1 MFSLK
6 LFGEVSLE
14 GSDGRL
20 TGRVVQRQRLAL
32 LALLAS
38 DRCAGMGRDKLA
50 AFLWPESEAERG
62 RALLSNSVYVLR
74 QTMGDEAIVG
84 SGDGLRLNPD
94 IVHTDTAE
102 FEEALARGA
111 PEHAALL
118 YRGPFLD
125 GFYLPD
131 AGEFERWSESERQRL
146 ARLYSRALELLAE
159 TRERAGD
166 PRSAVQWWQ
175 RLAAHD
181 PYNSG
186 TALRLMRALADAGNP
201 AGAIRHARLHEM
213 FLRQEIGVGPTAE
226 VLALTERLRS
236 EQADLHGSAEP
247 TSLDRIRPEPPLE
260 RAQREIAHEGVV
272 GSRPPPPPT
281 GVPRRRVAVV
291 VGAVLAALLAAGALA
306 TPWLG
311 GAPPDPGSVTRQPH
325 AAPRTVDP
333 AAHELYLRGRNAWN
347 ERSRQGLERAVVYFR
362 QAVDR
367 DPTYAEAYAGLAD
380 AYVILGY
387 LGFGPADAMF
397 PKGKAA
403 ALRAL
408 ELDSTLA
415 AAFAPLGQALT
426 WERDW
431 PGAEMAFRRAI
442 ELDPGHA
449 TAHQWYGLLLV
460 SLGRIEEGVEHTH
473 TAAELDPLSL
483 QINNTHGMLLH
494 YAGRSDAALRHYQKI
509 IHDEP
514 DSRWVRQNPWLF
526 SNASRVYAA
535 QGRYGDAIRM
545 LDQALTAVPQHP
557 RALWDLASVHAA
569 QGRVDEALRVFS
581 QADSTS
587 GQYAYFRAAV
597 FAVVGQP
604 DSAFHWWDRV
614 EEWGPSPMAELR
626 MDPRLAS
633 IRSDPR
639 YHGLLTRLGL

>member
-14 GSDGRL
+14 GGDGRL
-20 TGRVVQRQRLAL
+20 TGRAVQRQRLAL
-32 LALLAS
+32 LALLAA
-38 DRCAGMGRDKLA
+38 DRCAGMGRDRLA

-74 QTMGDEAIVG
+74 RTLGDGAIVG
-84 SGDGLRLNPD
+84 RGDGLRLDPG
-94 IVHTDTAE
+94 VVRTDVQE
-102 FEEALARGA
+102 FEEALARGE
-111 PEHAALL
+111 PEQAASL

-125 GFYLPD
+125 GFFLPG
-131 AGEFERWSESERQRL
+131 AGQFERWAESERQRL
-146 ARLYSRALELLAE
+146 ARLYTRALESLAE
-159 TRERAGD
+159 GHENAGD
-166 PRSAVQWWQ
+166 LRSAVQWWQ
-175 RLAAHD
+175 RLAAED

-186 TALRLMRALADAGNP
+186 VALRLMRALAAAGNP
-201 AGAIRHARLHEM
+201 AGAIRHARLHET
-213 FLRQEIGVGPTAE
+213 FLRQELEIGPDAE
-226 VLALTERLRS
+226 VLELAERLRA
-236 EQADLHGSAEP
+236 EQADVPRKVELDPAER
-247 TSLDRIRPEPPLE
+247 SGPEPHPEPGLW
-260 RAQREIAHEGVV
+260 EIAPGTGLEV
-272 GSRPPPPPT
+272 RTPPPPERSLR
-281 GVPRRRVAVV
+281 GRAAV
-291 VGAVLAALLAAGALA
+291 VGAMLASLIAAGMVA

-311 GAPPDPGSVTRQPH
+311 DGPAGEEALAR
-325 AAPRTVDP
+325 PRTVLPEVDP
-333 AAHELYLRGRNAWN
+333 VAHRSYLRGRNAWN
-347 ERSRQGLERAVVYFR
+347 ERSRRGLEQAVVDFR

-367 DPTYAEAYAGLAD
+367 DPAYAAAYAGLAD

-387 LGFGPADAMF
+387 LGYAPADAMF

-408 ELDSTLA
+408 ELDSNLA

-431 PGAEMAFRRAI
+431 PGAEKAFQRAV
-442 ELDPGHA
+442 ELDPGNA

-460 SLGRIEEGVEHTH
+460 SLGRPDEAVEHTR

-494 YAGRSDAALRHYQKI
+494 YAGRSDAALRHYRKI

-514 DSRWVRQNPWLF
+514 DSDWVRQNPWLL

-535 QGRYGDAIRM
+535 QGRHEEAIRL
-545 LDQALTAVPQHP
+545 LDQALTAVPRHP
-557 RALWDLASVHAA
+557 RPLWDLASVYAA
-569 QGRVDEALRVFS
+569 QGRPGEALRVFS
-581 QADSTS
+581 RADSAN

-597 FAVVGQP
+597 FAVVGQR

-639 YHGLLTRLGL
+639 YHRLLARLGL